1 VLIAELHVAIATFDA
16 IIVFAAAC
24 KREANP
30 GGLMQS
36 RNRAVQN
43 IGVGAFVAR
52 KGNRR
57 VQIDL
62 LEVAA
67 INGRNVVQ
75 RIVQAS
81 ERVLAV

>member
-1 VLIAELHVAIATFDA
+1 MLIAELDVAIAAFDA
-16 IIVFAAAC
+16 VIVFAAAC
-24 KREANP
+24 KRQAKP
-30 GGLMQS
+30 GGLVQS
-36 RNRAVQN
+36 RNRSGQN
-43 IGVGAFVAR
+43 IGVGSLVAG

-67 INGRNVVQ
+67 INGGNVVQ

-81 ERVLAV
+81 ERILAV